1 MIDKATEERIKSA
14 VDIVDIIGEH
24 VQLKKKGASYVGL
37 CPFHDDHSPSF
48 YVSPSR
54 STWHC
59 FVCDEGGGAITFL
72 MKKLTL
78 TYPEALKH
86 LAAKYSVPI
95 PEQYLPKEEWI
106 KQKETEAILSVNEA
120 SMLYYESCLASTDES
135 AGLKYFHGRGFTEEA
150 MKAYHVGYSPVKS
163 DIIASIKE
171 KNLEM
176 KYLMPSDSDITFKSG
191 KILHVENGVGT
202 ISQINGRFQDS
213 FSGRVIFPWL
223 NANGQVVAFGGRKLD
238 EATKGV
244 EMKYRNS
251 PESLVYR
258 KSHELWGLY
267 QAKSAITRANEAY
280 IVEGYTDVMM
290 LHQTGIKNVVSCA
303 GTALSPTQA
312 HLLHRFCTN
321 VTLMFDGDD
330 AGLNAAIHNID
341 PLLQEGMNVK
351 VIVLSDN
358 EDPDNL
364 AKRLAT
370 TEALKTYLQSNTI
383 DFLDFYT
390 FYNINKETDIPTK
403 AAAITDLLNL
413 IGNIPDKTTRSLYL
427 AECHKRFNTT
437 NEAVTQTSEY
447 ESLAAKVERLEKE
460 VEELKKTCDLRSQLE
475 EKLNDWIA
483 KR

>member
-1 MIDKATEERIKSA
+1 MIDRATEERIKSA
-14 VDIVDIIGEH
+14 IDIVDIIGEH

-54 STWHC
+54 CTWHC
-59 FVCDEGGGAITFL
+59 FVCDEGGDAITFL
-72 MKKLTL
+72 MKKLNL

-86 LAAKYSVPI
+86 LAAKYSIPI

-106 KQKETEAILSVNEA
+106 KQKEMETMLSVNEA
-120 SMLYYESCLASTDES
+120 SMLYYESCLASTDDTV
-135 AGLKYFHGRGFTEEA
+135 GLKYFHGRGFTNETI
-150 MKAYHVGYSPVKS
+150 KAYHVGYSPVKS
-163 DIIASIKE
+163 DIIGAVKE
-171 KNLEM
+171 KELEM

-202 ISQINGRFQDS
+202 IFQVNGRFLDC

-280 IVEGYTDVMM
+280 LVEGYTDVMM
-290 LHQTGIKNVVSCA
+290 LHQTGVENVVSCA
-303 GTALSPTQA
+303 GTALSSTQA

-330 AGLNAAIHNID
+330 AGLKAAIHNIA

-351 VIVLSDN
+351 VIVLSYN

-370 TEALKTYLQSNTI
+370 PEVLNTYLRTNTI
-383 DFLDFYT
+383 DFLDFCTLYI
-390 FYNINKETDIPTK
+390 INKETDIPTK
-403 AAAITDLLNL
+403 AAAITDLINL
-413 IGNIPDKTTRSLYL
+413 IGNIPDEMTRSLYL
-427 AECHKRFNTT
+427 AECHKRFGIAYG
-437 NEAVTQTSEY
+437 AVTQTSEY
-447 ESLAAKVERLEKE
+447 ESLKARVERVERE
-460 VEELKKTCDLRSQLE
+460 VEELKNNIT
-475 EKLNDWIA
+475 ND
-483 KR
+483 